1 MLEYTWDETKNER
14 LKEVR
19 GISFDLVLY
28 HIHHNDLIDTVRHPD
43 QRRYPGQRLYI
54 VAINGY
60 AYVVPFDRT
69 GTVVT
74 LRTVYPSREYTDFYL
89 R

>member
-1 MLEYTWDETKNER
+1 MLQYTWDETKNER
-14 LKEVR
+14 LKEER
-19 GISFDLVLY
+19 GISFEQVLY
-28 HIHHNDLIDTVRHPD
+28 HINRGDLIDTVRNPD

-54 VAINGY
+54 VAINRY

-69 GTVVT
+69 GTLVT